1 MKEKDSNISIG
12 SISNSSGGQVNI
24 AAGNIYQENNF
35 SDNNYGSDSQ
45 DVIKLFDHIFA
56 QIDVK
61 HNLSSQMKADL
72 KADVKDI
79 QQEIKKGKK
88 ADNEFI
94 ARRLRNIKR
103 MAPEILEVVV
113 ATIVNPVFGLSVA
126 AKKVAEKIKA
136 TA

>member
-1 MKEKDSNISIG
+1 
-12 SISNSSGGQVNI
+12 
-24 AAGNIYQENNF
+24 
-35 SDNNYGSDSQ
+35 
-45 DVIKLFDHIFA
+45 
-56 QIDVK
+56 
-61 HNLSSQMKADL
+61 MKADL